1 MKRLI
6 QYFIAVGFGFP
17 LSLLADD
24 LSVGESITTTSGT
37 KTEVVYKNT
46 DGIPKGEYNLSVG
59 VVKVGNFTITSPKNY
74 YTSNLS
80 RAKSFTVPVSLLSL
94 TEDNARLRKKD
105 VAGIYTTPELEYG
118 QLIFLKDGYGK
129 FNGREFLK
137 DGQTLPKKYTA
148 NSKEQI
154 HVAAVLKNSTPLVSV
169 DGITGTVAY
178 ISAEQTDAKLRISDD
193 DALDKIHMRLKAT
206 LSGSSLEC
214 SKLVAPG
221 IYSLSRLFGVTPDK
235 LIAKAGKFYENAD
248 SFPVELCKFTGSI
261 QDVGINEQNDTDD
274 AGYISTNGDVS
285 LSFPGFVGES
295 DKQVF
300 SLSLKWNNTAPAIS
314 NLGKRVDYGTDKKH
328 VKDVTFTFD
337 ITELDFPYGDKIVKV
352 KGDLKIKGY
361 TLVGSGLSFTNLP
374 GTTTTANGRVKVVLN
389 NSAYEK
395 PTVRT
400 TTSALYPESGNKI
413 DSNVSVSASEL
424 VSIARKYISPETLPN
439 LTEISEIVF
448 DASSYIEVKDS
459 AGAIGRIA
467 FGDSGGLGGDISVGP
482 FLPVITHSCKIEPIP
497 SVKFYIPAG
506 ESRLSRII
514 SGIRISRCPL
524 CDPKNLSETL
534 VFALSQTSTYSFT
547 AGGVD
552 FTAKLLY
559 DSEDSVSVNITGNGA
574 SSGLTSTGDIPLR
587 LRLVET
593 GGEVHEAEQ
602 CFSLGAH
609 STLTIGAT
617 DQDLGTF
624 RQGDAVSLYI
634 DPKIGNICAAESFCK
649 AEFTIVPTLSPA
661 DMGLSARYDSPT
673 GKIKVSGTVAE
684 LDAYKDKDVV
694 LKLTIDA
701 KQAGDMHPKHANKEI
716 SLKMRSEGKL
726 ACGSPYLTV
735 DNSKLSPTFTAGS
748 QPSVTPQ
755 GIVSVRDMC
764 GLCESLGA
772 TFNWRKTSGEYGVI
786 SNTGTTCTVNF
797 GNVPY
802 STLAVGAYKYTTTV
816 EVQIK
821 QAGATK
827 HTLSIPV
834 PLNISVTQ
842 PTYDPIVLDPQHGQI
857 ATGAKIIVVGP
868 KITIDGSNRE
878 KIKEDV
884 SLTGTFVTGAN
895 TPTFEVNE
903 NNVDFGNHSIK
914 LQGAIRTGDKDA
926 SVGKPLILEY
936 NKDKTI
942 PIGGDIG
949 IVEIE
954 R

>member
-37 KTEVVYKNT
+37 KTEVVYKNS

-59 VVKVGNFTITSPKNY
+59 VVKVGNSTITSPENY
-74 YTSNLS
+74 YTSNIS
-80 RAKSFTVPVSLLSL
+80 RAKSFNVSVSLLGL
-94 TEDNARLRKKD
+94 TEENARTNSKD
-105 VAGIYTTPELEYG
+105 VAGIYTTPNLEYG
-118 QLIFLKDGYGK
+118 QLIFLRDGYG
-129 FNGREFLK
+129 NHTGREFLK
-137 DGQTLPKKYTA
+137 DGQVLPEKYTA

-154 HVAAVLKNSTPLVSV
+154 HVGAVLKNSAPSVTV
-169 DGITGTVAY
+169 DGTTGTVAY
-178 ISAEQTDAKLRISDD
+178 ISAEQKDAKLRISDD
-193 DALDKIHMRLKAT
+193 DMLDKVHIQLQGT
-206 LSGSSLEC
+206 LGGGSLNC

-221 IYSLSRLFGVTPDK
+221 LRSISTLLGTTADA
-235 LIAKAGKFYENAD
+235 LIAKAGKFYENAG
-248 SFPVELCKFTGSI
+248 SFPLELCKFTGSI
-261 QDVGINEQNDTDD
+261 QDIGIYEQNDTVD
-274 AGYISTNGDVS
+274 AGFLSTDGDVS
-285 LSFPGFVGES
+285 QSFAGFTGES
-295 DKQVF
+295 DKQSM
-300 SLSLKWNNTAPAIS
+300 SLSLKWNNTSPFIS
-314 NLGKRVDYGTDKKH
+314 NLKQNAVIGSDNKH
-328 VKDVTFTFD
+328 VKEVEFAFVVTD
-337 ITELDFPYGDKIVKV
+337 PDFPYADKIVEVKAVLKV
-352 KGDLKIKGY
+352 KGY
-361 TLVGSGLSFTNLP
+361 TLKGSGLSFTNLP
-374 GTTTTANGRVKVVLN
+374 GTATSISGGVKVVLN
-389 NSAYEK
+389 SSAYET
-395 PTVRT
+395 PTVRVPT
-400 TTSALYPESGNKI
+400 NAFYPESGNTV
-413 DSNVSVSASEL
+413 SNHANVSASEL
-424 VSIARKYISPETLPN
+424 VSIARRFVSSSTIAN
-439 LTEISEIVF
+439 LTEIASIVF
-448 DASSYIEVKDS
+448 DSSSYIEVKDS

-506 ESRLSRII
+506 ESQLSRTI

-524 CDPKNLSETL
+524 CDPKNLSEAL
-534 VFALSQTSTYSFT
+534 VFALSQKSTYSFM

-552 FTAKLLY
+552 FTAKLSY
-559 DSEDSVSVNITGNGA
+559 DSEDSVSVNITGKGA
-574 SSGLTSTGDIPLR
+574 SSGLTSTGDIPLI

-617 DQDLGTF
+617 DQDLGNF

-634 DPKIGNICAAESFCK
+634 DPKIGNICAAEGSCK
-649 AEFTIVPTLSPA
+649 PEFTIVPTLSPA

-673 GKIKVSGTVAE
+673 GKIKISGTIAE

-701 KQAGDMHPKHANKEI
+701 KQAGDMHPRHAKKEI

-726 ACGSPYLTV
+726 VCGSPYLTV

-755 GIVSVRDMC
+755 GIVSIRDMC
-764 GLCESLGA
+764 GLCESLGV

-786 SNTGTTCTVNF
+786 SNAGTICTVNF

-802 STLAVGAYKYTTTV
+802 STLAVGTYKYTTTV

-821 QAGATK
+821 QSGAIK